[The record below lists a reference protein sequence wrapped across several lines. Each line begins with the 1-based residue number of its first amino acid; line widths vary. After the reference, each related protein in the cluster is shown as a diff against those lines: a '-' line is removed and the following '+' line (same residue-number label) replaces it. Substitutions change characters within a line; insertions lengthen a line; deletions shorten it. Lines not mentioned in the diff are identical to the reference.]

1 MKIKITTVQEYDYDI
16 EKEISRL
23 REVFKGS
30 VLKRQL
36 TLLNAFLAQDL
47 DKVEH
52 LYHMLPY
59 NKKEEC
65 PEQEFVG
72 LWISILWGEWPHS
85 KFLKHEKKLVEI
97 VENL

>member
-1 MKIKITTVQEYDYDI
+1 MKITITTVQEYDYDL
-16 EKEISRL
+16 EEEISRL
-23 REVFKGS
+23 QELFKGS

-36 TLLNAFLAQDL
+36 NLLNAFMAQDL
-47 DKVEH
+47 DKVEN
-52 LYHMLPY
+52 LYHNLPY

-85 KFLKHEKKLVEI
+85 KFLKHEKKLVE
-97 VENL
+97 LDY

>member
-1 MKIKITTVQEYDYDI
+1 MKIKITTVQEYEYNI
-16 EKEISRL
+16 EEEISRL
-23 REVFKGS
+23 NEVFKGS

-36 TLLNAFLAQDL
+36 AILDAFIAQDL

-52 LYHMLPY
+52 LYHTLPY
-59 NKKEEC
+59 NEKEGC

-72 LWISILWGEWPHS
+72 LWFSILQGSWPHS
-85 KFLKHEKKLVEI
+85 KFLKHEKTLVEI